1 MINTIVTW
9 YLITFYLS
17 IPGFIKKAGY
27 NPLLGLIPVVN
38 VYCLLRA
45 LEINPI
51 FLIIISLLLIFL
63 PDRAFVVTSIVIF
76 LPFMI
81 SDCYEDNLIYSFL
94 ALVIPFIMYPYIA
107 YIHGIYSYKKVGE
120 WDFLRIT
127 NS

>member
-1 MINTIVTW
+1 MINKIVTL
-9 YLITFYLS
+9 YLVTLYLS

-27 NPLLGLIPVVN
+27 HPLLGLIPVVN

-63 PDRAFVVTSIVIF
+63 PDRAFIVTSIVIF

-81 SDCYEDNLIYSFL
+81 VDCYEDNLLYSFL
-94 ALVIPFIMYPYIA
+94 ALVIPFVMYPYIA

-120 WDFLRIT
+120 
-127 NS
+127 